1 MKIAFLKMHK
11 ITALLLICFY
21 TTFGR
26 VSAQH
31 NIANFADRDIDT
43 IKYIDKS
50 GTHLLSLSSSG
61 EIAGSEEGTR
71 SSFIHMVH
79 QLIRSDQNQTLWEI
93 KDGVEDCPVDV
104 EAKFLS
110 EPRFTDFNNDG
121 IKEVWMI
128 YQTACKGDISPSTI
142 TVKMMDERG
151 TPYTLEGA
159 QLLVYTD
166 GTVEGGD
173 YSFDAKFMKTNN
185 IYRDYALTFLREF
198 YTVKFE

>member
-1 MKIAFLKMHK
+1 MDK

-21 TTFGR
+21 TAFGR

-31 NIANFADRDIDT
+31 NIANFEDRDIDT
-43 IKYIDKS
+43 VKYIDKA
-50 GTHLLSLSSSG
+50 GIHLLSLSSSG

-79 QLIRSDQNQTLWEI
+79 QLIRSDQNQILWEI

-142 TVKMMDERG
+142 IVKMMDERG
-151 TPYTLEGA
+151 IPYTLEGA

-173 YSFDAKFMKTNN
+173 YSFDTKFMKTNN
-185 IYRDYALTFLREF
+185 TYRDYALAFLKEF